1 MRTLSLLL
9 ALALVAPACGPTGMS
24 GPTMNNS
31 MNPPPPPST
40 VVSSD
45 ILDREP
51 RANHTR
57 VKHILIGWADL
68 EGAYAGGM
76 DPRAAARSKRDAEA
90 EIRSLKKQLEAGADF
105 DVLMKAH
112 SEDRGSAADARA
124 YDVEPSSQLVIEFRM
139 LGLRLEV
146 GEIGVVESSF
156 GFHLMKRIE

>member
-1 MRTLSLLL
+1 MRTLLVL
-9 ALALVAPACGPTGMS
+9 ALALVSPACGPTGMS

-31 MNPPPPPST
+31 MNPPPPPSS
-40 VVSSD
+40 VVSTD

-68 EGAYAGGM
+68 EGSYQGGM
-76 DPRAAARSKRDAEA
+76 DPRAARRSKRDAEG
-90 EIRSLKKQLEAGADF
+90 EVRSLKKQLEGGADF

-146 GEIGVVESSF
+146 GEVGVVESSF
-156 GFHLMKRIE
+156 GFHLMKRVE